1 MTDDFT
7 DLQVGSLVSFSRPVV
22 RCPRCRRHGAL
33 ERRQDGVRR
42 CIHVET
48 STFHADGV
56 LVEPKDVCDLAG
68 PRPDTVSSSIL
79 ST

>member
-33 ERRQDGVRR
+33 ERRLDGVRR
-42 CIHVET
+42 CVHVET
-48 STFHADGV
+48 ATVRTDGIQVEST
-56 LVEPKDVCDLAG
+56 DVCELAG
-68 PRPDTVSSSIL
+68 PRPESVSGSIL
-79 ST
+79 TT